1 MAYSGSTAATT
12 AQNVPVGLLPN
23 ATPTYGAAGQILGS
37 SLQTT
42 AAFAGGGFQIW
53 KYNSS
58 DASTL
63 LQGAGYFTDGL
74 ALGMRIGDILIHAR
88 QSSLGT
94 SPTMVMGVLVTT
106 DSTAGFNIASAG
118 AIASS

>member
-37 SLQTT
+37 SLHTT